1 MYRQNAGT
9 CHRSECGR
17 SYETRLRPRL
27 RQSPTVKRLPR
38 IRHET
43 TARGRRSKSRDR
55 RTKSINQIHNRGRM
69 TKQFN
74 EAQATLEYLTSQLI
88 LARQTNELLTENNC
102 RLERLLIKTKQN
114 LQECQCLLDEMKFEV
129 GELSTI
135 SLKRLTQ

>member
-1 MYRQNAGT
+1 
-9 CHRSECGR
+9 
-17 SYETRLRPRL
+17 
-27 RQSPTVKRLPR
+27 
-38 IRHET
+38 
-43 TARGRRSKSRDR
+43 
-55 RTKSINQIHNRGRM
+55 M
-69 TKQFN
+69 TKQFD
-74 EAQATLEYLTSQLI
+74 EAQTTLEYLTSQLI

>member
-9 CHRSECGR
+9 CHLSECGR

-27 RQSPTVKRLPR
+27 RQSPTIKRLPR

-43 TARGRRSKSRDR
+43 TARDRRTQSRNR
-55 RTKSINQIHNRGRM
+55 RTKSTNQIHNRGRM

-88 LARQTNELLTENNC
+88 LARQTNELLTENNR
-102 RLERLLIKTKQN
+102 RLENMLIKAVKE
-114 LQECQCLLDEMKFEV
+114 LQQGKRVLDEMAHQV
-129 GELSTI
+129 SELSTI

>member
-9 CHRSECGR
+9 CHQFECGR
-17 SYETRLRPRL
+17 LYETRLRPGL

-43 TARGRRSKSRDR
+43 TARGRRTQSRNR
-55 RTKSINQIHNRGRM
+55 RTQSTDQIHNRGRM

-88 LARQTNELLTENNC
+88 LARQTNELLTENNR
-102 RLERLLIKTKQN
+102 RLENMLIKAVKE
-114 LQECQCLLDEMKFEV
+114 LQQGKRVLDEMAHQV